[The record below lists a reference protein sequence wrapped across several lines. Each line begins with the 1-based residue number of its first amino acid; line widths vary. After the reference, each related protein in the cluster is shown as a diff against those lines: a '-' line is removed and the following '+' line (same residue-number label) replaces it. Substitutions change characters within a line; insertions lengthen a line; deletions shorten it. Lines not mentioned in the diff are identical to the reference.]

1 MTMEDNRGSSMII
14 EDCLVTI
21 AKVAELKEGIFLV
34 LEMVQEYENSGNC
47 IRMQGKYQ
55 GKPRRVF
62 LSNSE
67 FLSEDN
73 E

>member
-1 MTMEDNRGSSMII
+1 MENNGRLFPTII
-14 EDCLVTI
+14 
-21 AKVAELKEGIFLV
+21 KVVELKEGTFLV
-34 LEMVQEYENSGNC
+34 LETIQEYENSGKW

-62 LSNSE
+62 LSNSG

-73 E
+73 G